1 MSEDAI
7 LLVKVKRV
15 LVDGCSKV
23 MVRSVGCG
31 AGEILI
37 FTYTFLSVIPLLLED
52 ARLYGW

>member
-15 LVDGCSKV
+15 LVDGCPKV

-37 FTYTFLSVIPLLLED
+37 FTYAFLSVIPLLLED